1 MAIWIWRWRRTMLER
16 ARWIALT
23 AFRRFENSATM
34 SRKCRMLI
42 SGQAQGAWKACG
54 PIRTPSARM
63 SIRAAGSFLRT
74 TRALRT
80 IKASQA
86 AEFSPAGQ
94 FVEVEG
100 AFQNSGTRKAGV
112 VGGQKFFHQGFAP
125 VSPVFL
131 AAGIVFTCPPVSPS
145 AGSGQADSGVARSSP
160 RSETDNT

>member
-23 AFRRFENSATM
+23 AFRRFAKPATM
-34 SRKCRMLI
+34 SRKWRMLI

-100 AFQNSGTRKAGV
+100 AFQNSGRRKAGV
-112 VGGQKFFHQGFAP
+112 LAGQKFFHKGFP
-125 VSPVFL
+125 RGSPGFL
-131 AAGIVFTCPPVSPS
+131 
-145 AGSGQADSGVARSSP
+145 VARVVLS
-160 RSETDNT
+160 

>member
-23 AFRRFENSATM
+23 AFRRFAKPATM

-74 TRALRT
+74 TKALQT
-80 IKASQA
+80 IQASQA
-86 AEFSPAGQ
+86 AEFSPAGD
-94 FVEVEG
+94 FPEGEG
-100 AFQNSGTRKAGV
+100 ACPNRGASQRGV
-112 VGGQKFFHQGFAP
+112 LGRQKFFHKKFG
-125 VSPVFL
+125 PVF
-131 AAGIVFTCPPVSPS
+131 
-145 AGSGQADSGVARSSP
+145 P
-160 RSETDNT
+160 RFLLVGF